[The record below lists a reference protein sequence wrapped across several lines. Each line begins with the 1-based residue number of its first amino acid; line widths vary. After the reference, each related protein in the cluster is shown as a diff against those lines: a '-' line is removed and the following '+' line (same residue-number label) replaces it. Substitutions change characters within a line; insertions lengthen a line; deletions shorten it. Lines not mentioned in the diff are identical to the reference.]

1 MFEQN
6 GQSGYV
12 LKPAVTWD
20 KSHVM
25 YNHFNPLD
33 KEFDGLHTT
42 VLTLHV
48 REASIN
54 GTQFLC
60 NTNVLYNLA
69 DNPLEQKNTVYVI
82 SFLNIL
88 QLYLFSVLF

>member
-6 GQSGYV
+6 GLSGYV

-48 REASIN
+48 SSISQN
-54 GTQFLC
+54 I
-60 NTNVLYNLA
+60 
-69 DNPLEQKNTVYVI
+69 NPNDYKLLKLGGKY
-82 SFLNIL
+82 
-88 QLYLFSVLF
+88 

>member
-1 MFEQN
+1 MALNTAMFEQN

-12 LKPAVTWD
+12 LKPAVKWD

-25 YNHFNPLD
+25 YNHFNPWD

-48 REASIN
+48 SSI
-54 GTQFLC
+54 F
-60 NTNVLYNLA
+60 
-69 DNPLEQKNTVYVI
+69 
-82 SFLNIL
+82 S
-88 QLYLFSVLF
+88 FSVWHLSYSYQKITYMYHLKSRSGVIT

>member
-1 MFEQN
+1 MNFIPHCNLLIDTAMALNTAMFEQN

-12 LKPAVTWD
+12 LKPAVKWD

-25 YNHFNPLD
+25 YNHFNPWD

-48 REASIN
+48 SSI
-54 GTQFLC
+54 
-60 NTNVLYNLA
+60 
-69 DNPLEQKNTVYVI
+69 
-82 SFLNIL
+82 
-88 QLYLFSVLF
+88 FSVSV

>member
-1 MFEQN
+1 MYALSFSDCCSFVLDTAIAINTAMFEQN

-48 REASIN
+48 CFFNMI
-54 GTQFLC
+54 QFQ
-60 NTNVLYNLA
+60 
-69 DNPLEQKNTVYVI
+69 DKNYICFHFCVI
-82 SFLNIL
+82 VKMFT
-88 QLYLFSVLF
+88 

>member
-1 MFEQN
+1 MALNTAMFEQN

-12 LKPAVTWD
+12 LKPAVKWD

-25 YNHFNPLD
+25 YNHFNPWE

-48 REASIN
+48 S
-54 GTQFLC
+54 
-60 NTNVLYNLA
+60 
-69 DNPLEQKNTVYVI
+69 
-82 SFLNIL
+82 S
-88 QLYLFSVLF
+88 